1 MTKEVSTKKVFI
13 SYAWTSQE
21 HVDNIEQ
28 LARRLTANGEFGGDQ
43 STMILAEYLY
53 GYPDGLMRKEN
64 TIYN

>member
-1 MTKEVSTKKVFI
+1 MARCTAPVYGHRTASKK
-13 SYAWTSQE
+13 
-21 HVDNIEQ
+21 
-28 LARRLTANGEFGGDQ
+28 ANSEWRIWGGDQ